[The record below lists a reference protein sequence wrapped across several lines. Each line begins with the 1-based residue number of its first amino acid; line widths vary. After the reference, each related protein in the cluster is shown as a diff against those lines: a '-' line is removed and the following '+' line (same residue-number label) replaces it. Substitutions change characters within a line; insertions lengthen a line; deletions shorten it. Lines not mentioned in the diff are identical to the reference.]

1 MPLIGSPSFR
11 IRPEW
16 LWQELGHATD
26 RLRQLGLRWPGL
38 LRLEEIVLLWLDLVE
53 QWRLRPRHPASD
65 ALLDFLLRT
74 ALNRKITQG
83 VFH

>member
-38 LRLEEIVLLWLDLVE
+38 LRLEEIVLLWLDLVIIG
-53 QWRLRPRHPASD
+53 RGIKVI
-65 ALLDFLLRT
+65 F
-74 ALNRKITQG
+74 QG
-83 VFH
+83 EGL